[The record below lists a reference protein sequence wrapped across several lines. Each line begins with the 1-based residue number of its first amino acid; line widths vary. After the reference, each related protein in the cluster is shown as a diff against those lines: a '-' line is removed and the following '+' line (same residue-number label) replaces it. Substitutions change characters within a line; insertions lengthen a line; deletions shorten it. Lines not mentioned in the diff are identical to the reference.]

1 MSPKRPSA
9 RDNERP
15 EIALAGARLGLTEE
29 VTRRRISR
37 MLGRYAELKA
47 QLPVGTILFY
57 QVGSFFET
65 FEEDAKTISREL
77 SIGLTS
83 REASGEG
90 RVPLAGVP
98 GHALQEH
105 LTTLLRKGHS
115 VAVAEQRP
123 HPTKPKQFTR
133 EISRILTPG
142 TVIEEGVLPAGE
154 SNYLAAV
161 VFQDGRAGVAVVE
174 ASTGEFTGTEV
185 PEEEVAAELERWSPR
200 EMVVPERTAA
210 EDLPKIR
217 ATFSPAPR
225 WTFEPSAGEQA
236 LKRHFGVSSLKGFG
250 LDGRAA
256 LVGAAGALLQY
267 LSSMRGGSPP
277 EQVVTF
283 RPYSPGTGMVLD
295 SATRRNLGLDELIST
310 IERTLTP
317 MGQRALRRW
326 IERPLLE
333 ADRINQR
340 LEAVDAL
347 VADYMLREEAREH
360 LSRIPDIERI
370 ATRIVRLSASPNDL
384 LSLRG
389 ALEAISPLKEA
400 LASAA
405 PEGSLLARVLAAM
418 EEPPGVRELI
428 AAAISEESSEIIRA
442 GYSTELDEARE
453 FRDGAHEWLTRFEA
467 DERLK
472 TGLKTLKVGYRDGEG
487 YFIEVAGKEG
497 HAVPAH
503 YEHRKALKNAARY
516 VTVELKEHESRMLT
530 ARDEV
535 ERLERQIL
543 GEIRAAIKEA
553 APQLQRVAR
562 AVAVVDVVSSFA
574 AAAGEL
580 RYCRPG
586 VTEER
591 GLRIVGGRHPVVE
604 HNLETPFVP
613 NDSRIEGSSR
623 LQIITG
629 PNMAGKSVYLRQIA
643 LITLLAQTG
652 SYVPAE
658 EAALGVVDRIFTR
671 VGAEDR
677 LASGE
682 STFMVEMTE
691 AASILNSAT
700 ERSLVILDE
709 VGRGT
714 STYDGMSLAWAIAE
728 YLHDDVQALTLFATH
743 YHELTQLADVLPG
756 CENYKAVVDEVGG
769 EIVFLHR
776 IESGAESSSYGVHV
790 ARLAGLP
797 RRVTDRA
804 TDILTRLEAEGV
816 QNFAG

>member
-1 MSPKRPSA
+1 
-9 RDNERP
+9 
-15 EIALAGARLGLTEE
+15 
-29 VTRRRISR
+29 

-47 QLPVGTILFY
+47 QLPAGTILFY
-57 QVGSFFET
+57 QVGTFFET

-77 SIGLTS
+77 SIRLTS
-83 REASGEG
+83 REAAGEG

-105 LTTLLRKGHS
+105 VALLLRKGHS

-123 HPTKPKQFTR
+123 HPTRPKQFTR
-133 EISRILTPG
+133 EVTRILTPG
-142 TVIEEGVLPAGE
+142 TVIEDNVLSAGHA
-154 SNYLAAV
+154 NYLAAINV
-161 VFQDGRAGVAVVE
+161 KDGVAGVAVVE

-185 PEEEVAAELERWSPR
+185 PEESLSAELERWSPR
-200 EMVVPERTAA
+200 ELVVPERTAA
-210 EDLPKIR
+210 EDLPKVR
-217 ATFSPAPR
+217 AAISPAPR
-225 WTFEPSAGEQA
+225 WTFEPSAGERA
-236 LKRHFGVSSLKGFG
+236 LKRHFEVSGLKGFG
-250 LDGRAA
+250 LDGRPA
-256 LVGAAGALLQY
+256 LVGAAGALIQY
-267 LSSMRGGSPP
+267 LTSMRGGSPP
-277 EQVVTF
+277 EQVVNF
-283 RPYSPGTGMVLD
+283 RPYDPGSGMVLD
-295 SATRRNLGLDELIST
+295 SATRRNLGLDELIET
-310 IERTLTP
+310 IDRTRTP

-333 ADRINQR
+333 VDRINQR

-347 VADYMLREEAREH
+347 VSDYMLREEAREH

-384 LSLRG
+384 LSLRS
-389 ALEAISPLKEA
+389 ALEAIGPLKES

-405 PEGSLLARVLAAM
+405 ARSSLIQRALAAM
-418 EEPPGVRELI
+418 REPPGVRELI
-428 AAAISEESSEIIRA
+428 AAAISEEEAEIIRA
-442 GYSTELDEARE
+442 GYSSELDEARE
-453 FRDGAHEWLTRFEA
+453 FRDGAHHWLTRFEA
-467 DERLK
+467 EERLK
-472 TGLKTLKVGYRDGEG
+472 TGLKTLKVGYREGEG

-497 HAVPAH
+497 RSVPPH

-516 VTVELKEHESRMLT
+516 VTVKLKEHESRMLT

-543 GEIRAAIKEA
+543 SEIRAAVKEA
-553 APQLQRVAR
+553 APQLQRIAR

-574 AAAGEL
+574 SAAGEL
-580 RYCRPG
+580 RYCRPEITG
-586 VTEER
+586 ER
-591 GLRIVGGRHPVVE
+591 GLNITGGRHPVVE
-604 HNLETPFVP
+604 HGLETPFVP
-613 NDSRIEGSSR
+613 NDSRIDGSSR

-629 PNMAGKSVYLRQIA
+629 PNMAGKSVYLRQVAIIA
-643 LITLLAQTG
+643 LLAQTG

-658 EAALGVVDRIFTR
+658 EATLGVVDRIFTR

-714 STYDGMSLAWAIAE
+714 S
-728 YLHDDVQALTLFATH
+728 
-743 YHELTQLADVLPG
+743 
-756 CENYKAVVDEVGG
+756 
-769 EIVFLHR
+769 
-776 IESGAESSSYGVHV
+776 SYGVHV

-797 RRVTDRA
+797 RQVTDRA
-804 TDILTRLEAEGV
+804 GEILDRPESEGV
-816 QNFAG
+816 KDFAG

>member
-1 MSPKRPSA
+1 
-9 RDNERP
+9 
-15 EIALAGARLGLTEE
+15 
-29 VTRRRISR
+29 

-47 QLPVGTILFY
+47 QLPPGTILFY
-57 QVGSFFET
+57 QVGTFFET
-65 FEEDAKTISREL
+65 FEEDAKTISQAL
-77 SIGLTS
+77 SIRLTS
-83 REASGEG
+83 REAAGEG

-98 GHALQEH
+98 GHAIQEH
-105 LTTLLRKGHS
+105 LATLLRKGYS

-133 EISRILTPG
+133 EVSRVLTPG
-142 TVIEEGVLPAGE
+142 TVIEDNVLSAGHA
-154 SNYLAAV
+154 NYLAAINV
-161 VFQDGRAGVAVVE
+161 RDGMAGVAIVE

-185 PEEEVAAELERWSPR
+185 PEENLSAELERWSPK

-217 ATFSPAPR
+217 ATISPAPR

-236 LKRHFGVSSLKGFG
+236 LRRHFEVSSLKGFG

-256 LVGAAGALLQY
+256 LIGAAGALLQY
-267 LSSMRGGSPP
+267 LSSLRGGSPP
-277 EQVVTF
+277 EQVVSF
-283 RPYSPGTGMVLD
+283 RPYSPASGMVLD
-295 SATRRNLGLDELIST
+295 AATRRNLGLDEMIET
-310 IERTLTP
+310 IDRTRTP

-333 ADRINQR
+333 VDRINQR
-340 LEAVDAL
+340 LEAVDVL
-347 VADYMLREEAREH
+347 VSDYMLREEAREQ
-360 LSRIPDIERI
+360 LGSIPDIERI

-384 LSLRG
+384 LSLKS
-389 ALEAISPLKEA
+389 ALEAIGPLKEA

-405 PEGSLLARVLAAM
+405 PEGSLLSRTLRAM

-428 AAAISEESSEIIRA
+428 GAAMSEESGEIIRA
-442 GYSTELDEARE
+442 GYSSELDEARE

-487 YFIEVAGKEG
+487 YFIEVAGKETSS
-497 HAVPAH
+497 VPPR
-503 YEHRKALKNAARY
+503 YEHRKALKHNARY
-516 VTVELKEHESRMLT
+516 VTVELKEHEARMLT

-535 ERLERQIL
+535 ERVERRIL
-543 GEIRAAIKEA
+543 GEIRSAVKEA

-574 AAAGEL
+574 ASAGEL
-580 RYCRPG
+580 RYCRPEI
-586 VTEER
+586 TEER
-591 GLRIVGGRHPVVE
+591 GLRVTAGRHPVVE
-604 HNLETPFVP
+604 QNLETPFVP
-613 NDSRIEGSSR
+613 NDTRIDGDSR

-629 PNMAGKSVYLRQIA
+629 PNMAGKSVYLRQVA
-643 LITLLAQTG
+643 LIALLAQTG

-658 EAALGVVDRIFTR
+658 QASLGVVDRIFTR

-728 YLHDDVQALTLFATH
+728 YLHDDVQSLTLFTTH
-743 YHELTQLADVLPG
+743 YHELTRLAEILPG
-756 CENYKAVVDEVGG
+756 SRNQKATVEEVAG

-776 IESGAESSSYGVHV
+776 IETGAESSSYGVHV
-790 ARLAGLP
+790 ARLAGRP
-797 RRVTDRA
+797 PQA
-804 TDILTRLEAEGV
+804 TDGAGEILPRLEAEGV
-816 QNFAG
+816 KDFAG

>member
-1 MSPKRPSA
+1 
-9 RDNERP
+9 
-15 EIALAGARLGLTEE
+15 
-29 VTRRRISR
+29 
-37 MLGRYAELKA
+37 MLGHYAELKA
-47 QLPVGTILFY
+47 QLPAGTILFY
-57 QVGSFFET
+57 QVGTFFET

-77 SIGLTS
+77 SIRLTS
-83 REASGEG
+83 REAAGEG

-98 GHALQEH
+98 GHALEEH
-105 LTTLLRKGHS
+105 VATLLRKGHS
-115 VAVAEQRP
+115 VAIAEQRQ
-123 HPTKPKQFTR
+123 HPTKSKQFTR

-142 TVIEEGVLPAGE
+142 TVIEDNVLAAGE

-161 VFQDGRAGVAVVE
+161 VTRDGRAGVAVVE

-185 PEEEVAAELERWSPR
+185 LEEELAGELERWSPK
-200 EMVVPERTAA
+200 EMIVPERTAA

-217 ATFSPAPR
+217 ATFSPVPR

-250 LDGRAA
+250 LDGRDA

-267 LSSMRGGSPP
+267 LSSIRGGSPP
-277 EQVVTF
+277 EQIVNF
-283 RPYSPGTGMVLD
+283 RPYSPGQGMVLD
-295 SATRRNLGLDELIST
+295 SATRRNLGLDELIET
-310 IERTLTP
+310 IDRTRTP

-333 ADRINQR
+333 VDRTNQR

-347 VADYMLREEAREH
+347 VADYMLREEAREY
-360 LSRIPDIERI
+360 LSRIPDVERI

-384 LSLRG
+384 LALKS
-389 ALEAISPLKEA
+389 ALEAIGPLKEA
-400 LASAA
+400 LAPAA

-418 EEPPGVRELI
+418 EEPPGVRELV
-428 AAAISEESSEIIRA
+428 ATAISEESGEIIRA

-472 TGLKTLKVGYRDGEG
+472 TGLKSLKVGYRDGEG
-487 YFIEVAGKEG
+487 YFVEVAGKEG
-497 HAVPAH
+497 RAVPPH

-535 ERLERQIL
+535 ERLECQIL
-543 GEIRAAIKEA
+543 TEIRAAVKDA
-553 APQLQRVAR
+553 APQLQRIAR
-562 AVAVVDVVSSFA
+562 AVAVVDVISSFA
-574 AAAGEL
+574 TAAGEL
-580 RYCRPG
+580 RYCRPA
-586 VTEER
+586 VTGER
-591 GLRIVGGRHPVVE
+591 GLRVVGGRHPVVE

-613 NDSRIEGSSR
+613 NDSHIDGTSR

-643 LITLLAQTG
+643 IIALLAQTG

-658 EAALGVVDRIFTR
+658 EATLGAVDRIFTR

-691 AASILNSAT
+691 AASILNAAT

-728 YLHDDVQALTLFATH
+728 YLHDDVQSLTLFATH
-743 YHELTQLADVLPG
+743 YHELTRLAEILPG
-756 CENYKAVVDEVGG
+756 CENYKAAVEEVAG

-776 IESGAESSSYGVHV
+776 IETGAESSSYGVHV

-797 RRVTDRA
+797 NQVVGRA
-804 TDILTRLEAEGV
+804 DEILARLEAEGV
-816 QNFAG
+816 KDFTG

>member
-1 MSPKRPSA
+1 
-9 RDNERP
+9 
-15 EIALAGARLGLTEE
+15 
-29 VTRRRISR
+29 

-47 QLPVGTILFY
+47 QLPPGTILFY

-65 FEEDAKTISREL
+65 FEEDAKTISKEL
-77 SIGLTS
+77 SIRLTS
-83 REASGEG
+83 REGAGEG

-105 LTTLLRKGHS
+105 VATLLRKGHS
-115 VAVAEQRP
+115 VAVAEQKP
-123 HPTKPKQFTR
+123 HPTRPKQFSR

-142 TVIEEGVLPAGE
+142 TVIEDNVLVAGE

-161 VFQDGRAGVAVVE
+161 VRRDGRAGVAVVE

-185 PEEEVAAELERWSPR
+185 PEEELPAELERWSPK
-200 EMVVPERTAA
+200 ELVVPERTAA
-210 EDLPKIR
+210 EDLPKVR

-236 LKRHFGVSSLKGFG
+236 LRRHFGVSSLKGFG
-250 LDGRAA
+250 LDRRDA
-256 LVGAAGALLQY
+256 LIGAAGALLQY
-267 LSSMRGGSPP
+267 LSGLRGGSPP
-277 EQVVTF
+277 EQIVTF
-283 RPYSPGTGMVLD
+283 RPYSPGSGMVLD
-295 SATRRNLGLDELIST
+295 TATRRNLGLDELIET
-310 IERTLTP
+310 IDRTQTP
-317 MGQRALRRW
+317 MGKRTLRRW

-333 ADRINQR
+333 ANRINQR
-340 LEAVDAL
+340 LEAVSAL
-347 VADYMLREEAREH
+347 VGDYMLREEAREY

-384 LSLRG
+384 LSLKS
-389 ALEAISPLKEA
+389 ALEAIEPLKEA
-400 LASAA
+400 LAPAA
-405 PEGSLLARVLAAM
+405 PEESLLHRVLSAM

-428 AAAISEESSEIIRA
+428 AAAISEEEGEIIHV

-467 DERLK
+467 NERLK
-472 TGLKTLKVGYRDGEG
+472 SGLKTLKVGYRDGEG
-487 YFIEVAGKEG
+487 YFMEVAGRESRS
-497 HAVPAH
+497 VPPH
-503 YEHRKALKNAARY
+503 YEHRKALKYNARY

-543 GEIRAAIKEA
+543 GQIRAAVKEA
-553 APQLQRVAR
+553 APQLQRIAR

-574 AAAGEL
+574 AAANEL
-580 RYCRPG
+580 RYCQPE

-591 GLRIVGGRHPVVE
+591 GLRVTAGRHPVVE
-604 HNLETPFVP
+604 HSLETPFVP
-613 NDSRIEGSSR
+613 NDSRVDGSSR

-629 PNMAGKSVYLRQIA
+629 PNMAGKSVYLRQVAHIA
-643 LITLLAQTG
+643 LLAQTG

-700 ERSLVILDE
+700 DRSLVILDE

-743 YHELTQLADVLPG
+743 YHELTRLSEVLPG
-756 CENYKAVVDEVGG
+756 CENHKASVEEVGG

-776 IESGAESSSYGVHV
+776 IEPGAESSSYGVHV

-797 RRVTDRA
+797 RRVTERA
-804 TDILTRLEAEGV
+804 GEILARLEAEGV
-816 QNFAG
+816 KDFAG

>member
-1 MSPKRPSA
+1 
-9 RDNERP
+9 
-15 EIALAGARLGLTEE
+15 
-29 VTRRRISR
+29 

-47 QLPVGTILFY
+47 QLPPGTILFY
-57 QVGSFFET
+57 QVGTFFET
-65 FEEDAKTISREL
+65 FEEDAKTISKEL
-77 SIGLTS
+77 SIRLTS
-83 REASGEG
+83 REAAGYAGG

-105 LTTLLRKGHS
+105 LATLLRKGHS
-115 VAVAEQRP
+115 VAVAEQRQ

-133 EISRILTPG
+133 EVSRILTPG
-142 TVIEEGVLPAGE
+142 TVIEDNVLATGE

-161 VFQDGRAGVAVVE
+161 LYRDGRAGVAVVE

-210 EDLPKIR
+210 EDLPKAR
-217 ATFSPAPR
+217 ATISPAPR

-236 LKRHFGVSSLKGFG
+236 LKKHFQVSSLKGFG
-250 LDGRAA
+250 LDGHPA

-267 LSSMRGGSPP
+267 LASLRGGSPP

-283 RPYSPGTGMVLD
+283 RPYAPGSGMVLD
-295 SATRRNLGLDELIST
+295 AATRRNLGLDDLVDT
-310 IERTLTP
+310 IDRTRTP

-326 IERPLLE
+326 LERPLLE
-333 ADRINQR
+333 VDRINQR
-340 LEAVDAL
+340 LEAVDSL
-347 VADYMLREEAREH
+347 VGDYMLREEARDH
-360 LSRIPDIERI
+360 LSRIPDVERI

-384 LSLRG
+384 LSLRS
-389 ALEAISPLKEA
+389 ALEAIGPLKEA
-400 LASAA
+400 LVPVS
-405 PEGSLLARVLAAM
+405 PEGAMLSRTLAAR

-428 AAAISEESSEIIRA
+428 AAAISEESGEIIRA
-442 GYSTELDEARE
+442 GYSSELDEARE

-487 YFIEVAGKEG
+487 YFIEIAGKEG
-497 HAVPAH
+497 HAVPPH

-516 VTVELKEHESRMLT
+516 VTVELKEHESRMLN

-543 GEIRAAIKEA
+543 GEIRSAVKEA

-580 RYCRPG
+580 RYCRPEI
-586 VTEER
+586 TEER
-591 GLRIVGGRHPVVE
+591 GLRVTAGRHPVVE
-604 HNLETPFVP
+604 QNLETPFVP
-613 NDSRIEGSSR
+613 NDTRVDGDSR

-629 PNMAGKSVYLRQIA
+629 PNMAGKSVYLRQVAI
-643 LITLLAQTG
+643 ITLLAQTG

-658 EAALGVVDRIFTR
+658 GASLGVVDRIFTR

-691 AASILNSAT
+691 AASILNAAT

-728 YLHDDVQALTLFATH
+728 YLHDDVQSLTLFATH
-743 YHELTQLADVLPG
+743 YHELTRLAELLPG
-756 CENYKAVVDEVGG
+756 CENHKAAVEEVGG

-776 IESGAESSSYGVHV
+776 IEGGAESSSYGVHV

-797 RRVTDRA
+797 RQVTDRA
-804 TDILTRLEAEGV
+804 GEILGRLESEGV
-816 QNFAG
+816 KDFAG

>member
-1 MSPKRPSA
+1 
-9 RDNERP
+9 
-15 EIALAGARLGLTEE
+15 
-29 VTRRRISR
+29 

-47 QLPVGTILFY
+47 QLPPGTILFY
-57 QVGSFFET
+57 QVGTFFET
-65 FEEDAKTISREL
+65 FEEDAKTISKEL
-77 SIGLTS
+77 SIRLTS
-83 REASGEG
+83 REAAGYAGG

-105 LTTLLRKGHS
+105 LATLLRKGHS
-115 VAVAEQRP
+115 VAVAEQRQ

-133 EISRILTPG
+133 EVSRILTPG
-142 TVIEEGVLPAGE
+142 TVIEDNVLHAGE

-161 VFQDGRAGVAVVE
+161 VRRDGRAGVAVVE

-185 PEEEVAAELERWSPR
+185 TEEEVAAELERWSPR

-210 EDLPKIR
+210 EDLPKAR
-217 ATFSPAPR
+217 ATISPAPR

-236 LKRHFGVSSLKGFG
+236 LKRHFEVSSLKGFG
-250 LDGRAA
+250 LDGRPA

-267 LSSMRGGSPP
+267 LASLRGGSPP

-283 RPYSPGTGMVLD
+283 RPYAPGSGMVLD
-295 SATRRNLGLDELIST
+295 ASTRRNLGLDDLIET
-310 IERTLTP
+310 IDRTRTP

-326 IERPLLE
+326 LERPLLE
-333 ADRINQR
+333 VDRINQR
-340 LEAVDAL
+340 LEAVDSL
-347 VADYMLREEAREH
+347 VGDYMLREEAREH
-360 LSRIPDIERI
+360 LSSIPDVERI

-384 LSLRG
+384 LSLRS
-389 ALEAISPLKEA
+389 ALEAIGPLKET
-400 LASAA
+400 LAPVS
-405 PEGSLLARVLAAM
+405 PEGSMLSRTLAAM

-428 AAAISEESSEIIRA
+428 AAAISEESGEIIRA
-442 GYSTELDEARE
+442 GYSSELDEARE

-472 TGLKTLKVGYRDGEG
+472 SGLKTLKVGYRDGEG
-487 YFIEVAGKEG
+487 YFIEIAGKEG
-497 HAVPAH
+497 NAIPLH

-516 VTVELKEHESRMLT
+516 VTVELKEHESRMLN

-543 GEIRAAIKEA
+543 GEIRSAVKEA

-580 RYCRPG
+580 RYCRPEI
-586 VTEER
+586 TEER
-591 GLRIVGGRHPVVE
+591 GLRVTAGRHPVVE
-604 HNLETPFVP
+604 QNLETPFVP
-613 NDSRIEGSSR
+613 NDTHIDGDSR

-629 PNMAGKSVYLRQIA
+629 PNMAGKSVYLRQVAIIA
-643 LITLLAQTG
+643 LLAQTG

-658 EAALGVVDRIFTR
+658 EASLGVVDRIFTR

-691 AASILNSAT
+691 AASILNAAT
-700 ERSLVILDE
+700 ERSLIILDE

-728 YLHDDVQALTLFATH
+728 YLHDDVQSLTLFATH
-743 YHELTQLADVLPG
+743 YHELTRLADLLPG
-756 CENYKAVVDEVGG
+756 CENHKAAVEEVGG

-776 IESGAESSSYGVHV
+776 IEGGAESSSYGVHV

-797 RRVTDRA
+797 RQVTDRA
-804 TDILTRLEAEGV
+804 GQILGRLETEGV
-816 QNFAG
+816 KDFAG

>member
-1 MSPKRPSA
+1 
-9 RDNERP
+9 
-15 EIALAGARLGLTEE
+15 
-29 VTRRRISR
+29 

-47 QLPVGTILFY
+47 QLPPGTILFY
-57 QVGSFFET
+57 QVGTFFET

-77 SIGLTS
+77 SIRLTS
-83 REASGEG
+83 REAAGEG

-105 LTTLLRKGHS
+105 VAILLRKGHS

-123 HPTKPKQFTR
+123 HPTRPKQFTR
-133 EISRILTPG
+133 EISRVLTPG
-142 TVIEEGVLPAGE
+142 TVIEDNVLSAGHA
-154 SNYLAAV
+154 NYLAAINV
-161 VFQDGRAGVAVVE
+161 RDGIAAVAVVE

-185 PEEEVAAELERWSPR
+185 PEENLSAELERWSPK

-217 ATFSPAPR
+217 AAISPAPR
-225 WTFEPSAGEQA
+225 WTFEPSAGERA
-236 LKRHFGVSSLKGFG
+236 LMRHFGVSGLRGFG
-250 LDGRAA
+250 LDGRPA
-256 LVGAAGALLQY
+256 LVGAAGALIQY
-267 LSSMRGGSPP
+267 LASMRGGSPP
-277 EQVVTF
+277 EQVVNF
-283 RPYSPGTGMVLD
+283 RPYDPATGMVLD
-295 SATRRNLGLDELIST
+295 AATRRNLGLEELIET
-310 IERTLTP
+310 IDRTRTP

-326 IERPLLE
+326 LERPLLE

-347 VADYMLREEAREH
+347 TGDYMLREEAREH
-360 LSRIPDIERI
+360 LGRIPDIERI
-370 ATRIVRLSASPNDL
+370 ATRIVRLSASPNEL
-384 LSLRG
+384 LSLKG
-389 ALEAISPLKEA
+389 ALEALGPLKES
-400 LASAA
+400 LAAGRS
-405 PEGSLLARVLAAM
+405 SLLERALAAM

-428 AAAISEESSEIIRA
+428 AAAISEEEGEIIRV
-442 GYSTELDEARE
+442 GYSGELDEARE
-453 FRDGAHEWLTRFEA
+453 FRDGAHDWLTRFEA
-467 DERLK
+467 EERLK

-487 YFIEVAGKEG
+487 YFIEVAGKETQS
-497 HAVPAH
+497 VPPR
-503 YEHRKALKNAARY
+503 YEHRKALKHNARY

-535 ERLERQIL
+535 ERLERRIL
-543 GEIRAAIKEA
+543 AEIRAAVKEA
-553 APQLQRVAR
+553 APELQKIAR
-562 AVAVVDVVSSFA
+562 AIAVVDVVASFA
-574 AAAGEL
+574 TAATEL
-580 RYCRPG
+580 RYCRPE

-591 GLRIVGGRHPVVE
+591 GIKIIAGRHPVVE
-604 HNLETPFVP
+604 HNTETPFVP
-613 NDSRIEGSSR
+613 NDARVDGDSR

-629 PNMAGKSVYLRQIA
+629 PNMAGKSVYLRQVA

-658 EAALGVVDRIFTR
+658 EATLGIVDRIFTR

-700 ERSLVILDE
+700 GRSLVILDE

-728 YLHDDVQALTLFATH
+728 YLHDDVQSLTLFATH
-743 YHELTQLADVLPG
+743 YHELTRLAEMLPG
-756 CENYKAVVDEVGG
+756 CRNQKATVEEMGG

-776 IESGAESSSYGVHV
+776 IEEGAESSSYGVHV

-797 RRVTDRA
+797 RQVTDRA
-804 TDILTRLEAEGV
+804 GEILSRLESEGV
-816 QNFAG
+816 KDFAG

>member
-1 MSPKRPSA
+1 
-9 RDNERP
+9 
-15 EIALAGARLGLTEE
+15 
-29 VTRRRISR
+29 

-47 QLPVGTILFY
+47 QLPPRTILFY

-65 FEEDAKTISREL
+65 FEEDAKTISKEL
-77 SIGLTS
+77 SIRLTS
-83 REASGEG
+83 REAAGEG

-105 LTTLLRKGHS
+105 VATLLRKGHS

-123 HPTKPKQFTR
+123 HPTRPKQFTR

-142 TVIEEGVLPAGE
+142 TVIEDNVLVAGE

-161 VFQDGRAGVAVVE
+161 VRRDGRAGVAVVE
-174 ASTGEFTGTEV
+174 ASTGEFTGTEI
-185 PEEEVAAELERWSPR
+185 PEEELPAELERWSPK
-200 EMVVPERTAA
+200 ELVVPERTAA
-210 EDLPKIR
+210 EDLPKVR

-236 LKRHFGVSSLKGFG
+236 LRRHFGVSSLKGFG
-250 LDGRAA
+250 LDGRDA
-256 LVGAAGALLQY
+256 LIGAAGALLQY
-267 LSSMRGGSPP
+267 LSGLRGGSSP
-277 EQVVTF
+277 EQIVTF
-283 RPYSPGTGMVLD
+283 RPYSPGSGMVLD
-295 SATRRNLGLDELIST
+295 TATRRNLGLDELIET
-310 IERTLTP
+310 IDRTRTP
-317 MGQRALRRW
+317 MGKRSLRRW

-333 ADRINQR
+333 ANRINQR
-340 LEAVDAL
+340 LEAVGTL
-347 VADYMLREEAREH
+347 VGDYMLREEAREH

-384 LSLRG
+384 LSLKR
-389 ALEAISPLKEA
+389 ALEAIEPLKEA
-400 LASAA
+400 LAPAA
-405 PEGSLLARVLAAM
+405 PEESLLHRVLSAM

-428 AAAISEESSEIIRA
+428 AAAISEEEGEIIRV

-467 DERLK
+467 NERLK
-472 TGLKTLKVGYRDGEG
+472 SGLKTLKVGYRDGEG
-487 YFIEVAGKEG
+487 YFIEVAGRESRS
-497 HAVPAH
+497 VPPH
-503 YEHRKALKNAARY
+503 YEHRKALKHNARY

-543 GEIRAAIKEA
+543 GQIRAAVKEG

-574 AAAGEL
+574 AAANEL
-580 RYCRPG
+580 RYCRPE

-591 GLRIVGGRHPVVE
+591 GLRVTAGRHPVVE
-604 HNLETPFVP
+604 HSLETPFVP
-613 NDSRIEGSSR
+613 NDSRVDGSSR

-629 PNMAGKSVYLRQIA
+629 PNMAGKSVYLRQVA
-643 LITLLAQTG
+643 LIALLAQTG

-700 ERSLVILDE
+700 DRSLVILDE

-743 YHELTQLADVLPG
+743 YHELTRLSEVLPG
-756 CENYKAVVDEVGG
+756 CENHKASVEEVGG

-776 IESGAESSSYGVHV
+776 IEPGAESSSYGVHV

-797 RRVTDRA
+797 RRVTERA
-804 TDILTRLEAEGV
+804 GEILARLEAEGV
-816 QNFAG
+816 KDFAD

>member
-1 MSPKRPSA
+1 
-9 RDNERP
+9 
-15 EIALAGARLGLTEE
+15 
-29 VTRRRISR
+29 

-47 QLPVGTILFY
+47 QLPPGTILFY
-57 QVGSFFET
+57 QVGTFFET

-77 SIGLTS
+77 SIRLTS
-83 REASGEG
+83 REAAGEG

-98 GHALQEH
+98 AHALQEH
-105 LTTLLRKGHS
+105 LAVLLRKGHS

-133 EISRILTPG
+133 EISRVLTPG
-142 TVIEEGVLPAGE
+142 TVIEENVLSAGHA
-154 SNYLAAV
+154 NYLAAINV
-161 VFQDGRAGVAVVE
+161 RDGAAGIAVVE

-185 PEEEVAAELERWSPR
+185 PEEELSAELERWSPR

-210 EDLPKIR
+210 EDLPRVR
-217 ATFSPAPR
+217 AAISPAPR

-250 LDGRAA
+250 LDGRPA

-295 SATRRNLGLDELIST
+295 SATRRNLGLNEVIST
-310 IERTLTP
+310 IDRTRTP

-326 IERPLLE
+326 LERPLLE

-340 LEAVDAL
+340 LEAVDVL
-347 VADYMLREEAREH
+347 VADYMLREETREQ
-360 LSRIPDIERI
+360 LGSIPDIERI

-384 LSLRG
+384 LSLKS
-389 ALEAISPLKEA
+389 ALEAIGPLKEA

-405 PEGSLLARVLAAM
+405 PEGSLLSRTLRAM

-428 AAAISEESSEIIRA
+428 GAAMSEESGEIIRP
-442 GYSTELDEARE
+442 GYSSELDEARG

-487 YFIEVAGKEG
+487 YFIEVAGKETG
-497 HAVPAH
+497 FVPER
-503 YEHRKALKNAARY
+503 YQHRKALKHNARY
-516 VTVELKEHESRMLT
+516 VTVELKEHESRMLS

-535 ERLERQIL
+535 ERLERGIL
-543 GEIRAAIKEA
+543 GEIRAAVKEA

-574 AAAGEL
+574 PAAGEL
-580 RYCRPG
+580 RYCRPEI
-586 VTEER
+586 TEER
-591 GLRIVGGRHPVVE
+591 GLRVTAGRHPVVE
-604 HNLETPFVP
+604 HNQGTPFVP
-613 NDSRIEGSSR
+613 NDSGIDGNSR

-629 PNMAGKSVYLRQIA
+629 PNMAGKSVYLRQVA
-643 LITLLAQTG
+643 LIALLAQTG

-658 EAALGVVDRIFTR
+658 GASLGVVDRIFTR

-709 VGRGT
+709 VGRGP

-728 YLHDDVQALTLFATH
+728 YLHDDVQALALFATH
-743 YHELTQLADVLPG
+743 YHELTRLTEMLPG
-756 CENYKAVVDEVGG
+756 CRNYKASVEEVGG

-776 IESGAESSSYGVHV
+776 IEAGAESS
-790 ARLAGLP
+790 
-797 RRVTDRA
+797 
-804 TDILTRLEAEGV
+804 
-816 QNFAG
+816 

>member
-1 MSPKRPSA
+1 
-9 RDNERP
+9 
-15 EIALAGARLGLTEE
+15 
-29 VTRRRISR
+29 

-47 QLPVGTILFY
+47 QLPPGTILFY

-65 FEEDAKTISREL
+65 FEEDAKTISKEL
-77 SIGLTS
+77 SIRLTS
-83 REASGEG
+83 REGAGEG

-105 LTTLLRKGHS
+105 VATLLRKGHS
-115 VAVAEQRP
+115 VAVAEQKP
-123 HPTKPKQFTR
+123 HPTRPKQFSR

-142 TVIEEGVLPAGE
+142 TVIEDNVLVAGE

-161 VFQDGRAGVAVVE
+161 VRRDGRAGVAVVE

-185 PEEEVAAELERWSPR
+185 PEEELPAELERWSPK
-200 EMVVPERTAA
+200 ELVVPERTAA
-210 EDLPKIR
+210 EDLPKVR

-236 LKRHFGVSSLKGFG
+236 LRRHFGVSSLKGFG
-250 LDGRAA
+250 LDRRDA
-256 LVGAAGALLQY
+256 LIGAAGALLQY
-267 LSSMRGGSPP
+267 LSGLRGGSPP
-277 EQVVTF
+277 EQIVTF
-283 RPYSPGTGMVLD
+283 RPYSPGSGMVLD
-295 SATRRNLGLDELIST
+295 TATRRNLGLDELIET
-310 IERTLTP
+310 IDRTQTP
-317 MGQRALRRW
+317 MGKRTLRRW

-333 ADRINQR
+333 ANRINQR
-340 LEAVDAL
+340 LEAVSAL
-347 VADYMLREEAREH
+347 VGDYMLREEAREY

-384 LSLRG
+384 LSLKS
-389 ALEAISPLKEA
+389 ALEAIEPLKEA
-400 LASAA
+400 LAPAA
-405 PEGSLLARVLAAM
+405 PEESLLHRVLSAM

-428 AAAISEESSEIIRA
+428 AAAISEEEGEIIHV

-467 DERLK
+467 NERLK
-472 TGLKTLKVGYRDGEG
+472 SGLKTLKVGYRDGEG
-487 YFIEVAGKEG
+487 YFMEVAGRESRS
-497 HAVPAH
+497 VPPH
-503 YEHRKALKNAARY
+503 YEHRKALKYNARY

-543 GEIRAAIKEA
+543 GQIRAAVKEA
-553 APQLQRVAR
+553 APQLQRIAR

-574 AAAGEL
+574 AAANEL
-580 RYCRPG
+580 RYCQPE

-591 GLRIVGGRHPVVE
+591 GLRVTAGRHPVVE
-604 HNLETPFVP
+604 HSLETPFVP
-613 NDSRIEGSSR
+613 NDSRVDGSSR

-629 PNMAGKSVYLRQIA
+629 PNMAGKSVYLRQVA
-643 LITLLAQTG
+643 LIALLAQTG

-700 ERSLVILDE
+700 DRSLVILDE

-743 YHELTQLADVLPG
+743 YHELTRLSEVLPG
-756 CENYKAVVDEVGG
+756 CENHKASVEEVGG

-776 IESGAESSSYGVHV
+776 IEPGAESSSYGVHV

-797 RRVTDRA
+797 RRVTERA
-804 TDILTRLEAEGV
+804 GEILARLEAEGV
-816 QNFAG
+816 KDFAG